1 MLLVCGKQSNTL
13 TPQMLH
19 AVFTQLISVL
29 AAESDASFL
38 ASLFKCVADC
48 VRVVGGPAQL
58 LPEFRDGVLAATRAQ
73 LQTLA
78 EKRKVRQMRH
88 PELVQSLSL
97 GGGGGGGGNGHG
109 NGRNGAPGA
118 QVGAS
123 GAGDPFEDERE
134 ELLLLEELEDF
145 ALEEAGKM
153 LKYFDPG
160 HPLLI
165 AVSSVKE
172 LGIRQDDWESE
183 SEGSVGG

>member
-19 AVFTQLISVL
+19 AVFTQLITVT

-38 ASLFKCVADC
+38 ASLFKCFADC
-48 VRVVGGPAQL
+48 VRVVGGPGPAQL
-58 LPEFRDGVLAATRAQ
+58 LPEFRDNILAATRAQ

-78 EKRKVRQMRH
+78 EKRRVRQMRH
-88 PELVQSLSL
+88 PELVRGFGS
-97 GGGGGGGGNGHG
+97 GGGAGKGREEGPGG
-109 NGRNGAPGA
+109 

-123 GAGDPFEDERE
+123 GAGDPYEDERE

-153 LKYFDPG
+153 LKYFDAN

>member
-88 PELVQSLSL
+88 PELVQSL
-97 GGGGGGGGNGHG
+97 GGGGGGNGH
-109 NGRNGAPGA
+109 GRNGAPGA